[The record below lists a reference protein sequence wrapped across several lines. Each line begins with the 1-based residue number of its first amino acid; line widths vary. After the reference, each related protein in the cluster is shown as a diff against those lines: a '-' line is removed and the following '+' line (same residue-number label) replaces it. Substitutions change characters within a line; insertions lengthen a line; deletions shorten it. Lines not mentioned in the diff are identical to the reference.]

1 MIARRNAQR
10 PPGDKLGILRVD
22 IAPLKLTSTGIWD
35 RFRGWLR
42 DTMRFVLPRDRTAQ
56 DEARQFAA
64 GILDA
69 GKAKLQG
76 ISAETARIEASVAEG
91 LMRAR
96 SLQVEGSRSEQLLPD
111 DQELRRAEAEKLREE
126 AATLRTKR
134 HLEALEGLRKHGYSA
149 VPIITNGELTGL
161 FFSGSQETQSR
172 DADREPHPMLIK
184 KS

>member
-1 MIARRNAQR
+1 MAVPNAPR

-22 IAPLKLTSTGIWD
+22 IAPVELTSAGAWE
-35 RFRGWLR
+35 RFRRWLR
-42 DTMRFVLPRDRTAQ
+42 DTVRFVLPRDRTAQ

-76 ISAETARIEASVAEG
+76 VTAETARIEASVAEG

-96 SLQVEGSRSEQLLPD
+96 SLQVEGLRGEHLLAD

-149 VPIITNGELTGL
+149 VPIITDGELTGL
-161 FFSGSQETQSR
+161 FFSGSREIQSL
-172 DADREPHPMLIK
+172 DADLEAPPLLVK
-184 KS
+184 KR